1 MKERKKK
8 DMIKTVEVEYVG
20 IEDVQELMNDVL
32 ALISDGHYASIEL
45 QVICG
50 RPCVSVYILLGG
62 FDINREYDHSFSFY
76 MGDNPEDVKTMNEC
90 KSTFNNLLTVEE

>member
-45 QVICG
+45 QVISG

-76 MGDNPEDVKTMNEC
+76 MGDDPEDVKAMNEC